1 MPSGEV
7 LLIEDD
13 EEIRAALEDA
23 LQSEGYQVIAARN
36 GAEGLRALE
45 RSAGVSLVLL
55 DLMMPVMNGYEFID
69 HVRESEDFRGIPLI
83 VVSANAERRRIEGA
97 DGVIHKP
104 FDLERLFDSIRK
116 VQPEKESA

>member
-1 MPSGEV
+1 MRGEV

-13 EEIRAALEDA
+13 EEIRTALVDA
-23 LQSEGYQVIAARN
+23 LISEGYQVIAARN
-36 GAEGLRALE
+36 GEEGLEALE
-45 RSAGVSLVLL
+45 SGEDISLVLL

-69 HVRESEDFRGIPLI
+69 HVRSRENFRELPVI

-104 FDLERLFDSIRK
+104 FDLERLFESIRS
-116 VQPEKESA
+116 VRPEKQSA

>member
-23 LQSEGYQVIAARN
+23 LQSEGYHVIAARN

-45 RSAGVSLVLL
+45 SSAGVSLVLL
-55 DLMMPVMNGYEFID
+55 DLMMPVMNGYEFIG
-69 HVRESEDFRGIPLI
+69 HVRENEDFRGIPLL

-104 FDLERLFDSIRK
+104 FDLDRLFDSIRK